1 NRAAYRLL
9 LAGPEVD
16 AYRSWLQ
23 PKLMPGQRVENI
35 RDLRPEV
42 KSTLD
47 RAEKFLGLSALVAVL
62 LAAVAV
68 ALAARRYLHR
78 QLDAAGIMRC
88 LGASQGQVLA
98 LYVLQFAWLG
108 LAASVAGCIVAIG
121 GPQVRAMLFASLF

>member
-1 NRAAYRLL
+1 LRV
-9 LAGPEVD
+9 AGTDID
-16 AYRSWLQ
+16 AYRTWLM
-23 PKLMPGQRVENI
+23 PKLGAGQRVENI

-42 KSTLD
+42 KSTLE

-78 QLDAAGIMRC
+78 QLDAAGVMRC
-88 LGASQGQVLA
+88 LGASQGRVLA

-108 LAASVAGCIVAIG
+108 IAASVAGCIVALG
-121 GPQVRAMLFASLF
+121 GQQVLALLLTALFN